1 MRNIKLK
8 IQLARNENH
17 KRYIPET
24 YREEFLNDSG
34 IDVTSRSFCTET
46 FVPMYLGNILDE
58 EKFTKYIAENDV
70 DYEIVQ

>member
-17 KRYIPET
+17 KRYTPET

-34 IDVTSRSFCTET
+34 IDVTSKSFCTDT

-58 EKFTKYIAENDV
+58 EKFAKYIAKNDV
-70 DYEIVQ
+70 DYEII

>member
-1 MRNIKLK
+1 MRSIKLK

-17 KRYIPET
+17 KRYTPET

-46 FVPMYLGNILDE
+46 FVPMYLGNIFDE

-70 DYEIVQ
+70 DYEIV

>member
-17 KRYIPET
+17 KRYTPET

-58 EKFTKYIAENDV
+58 EKFVKYIAENDI
-70 DYEIVQ
+70 DYEII

>member
-17 KRYIPET
+17 KRYTPET

-58 EKFTKYIAENDV
+58 EKFAKYIAENDI
-70 DYEIVQ
+70 DYEII

>member
-17 KRYIPET
+17 KRYTPET

-34 IDVTSRSFCTET
+34 IDVTSKSFCTDT
-46 FVPMYLGNILDE
+46 FCPMYLGNILNE
-58 EKFTKYIAENDV
+58 EKFTKYVAENDV
-70 DYEIVQ
+70 DYEIV

>member
-17 KRYIPET
+17 KRYTPET

-34 IDVTSRSFCTET
+34 IDVNSRSFCTET

-58 EKFTKYIAENDV
+58 EKFAKYITENDV
-70 DYEIVQ
+70 DYEII